1 MIDKTEVIAENK
13 FVGKFKNGTEFYVDV
28 NLRYKTCSK
37 SYDIQH
43 NPVDEQFVLSITGNM
58 RGGHGQIA
66 DYLYDEDTK
75 KVNIVQ
81 FGEGFDE
88 KIVKRLYDIW
98 KRWHLN
104 DLNPHCIHQD
114 KTVHWTKCEPCTV
127 TGYKC
132 GESWLYEPLP
142 EEIVNQLYRFR
153 DVWNIID
160 KVNKAI

>member
-1 MIDKTEVIAENK
+1 MK
-13 FVGKFKNGTEFYVDV
+13 
-28 NLRYKTCSK
+28 
-37 SYDIQH
+37 
-43 NPVDEQFVLSITGNM
+43 
-58 RGGHGQIA
+58 GGHGQIA
-66 DYLYDEDTK
+66 DYLYDKDTQ
-75 KVNIVQ
+75 KVQIVQ

-104 DLNPHCIHQD
+104 DLNSHCIHQD

-142 EEIVNQLYRFR
+142 EEIVSQLYRFR